1 MSKKD
6 KKSSKNKLS
15 VKELQTAILKLF
27 LANPKKNYSAKQ
39 IIDKLDIDNN
49 KDSVRYALEQ
59 LSETGKLD
67 VAKVS
72 FAIKRPKE
80 IAKEIEKEIKLATKA
95 ASKKEI
101 AKKED
106 PKKEGKKESK
116 KEDKKSDKKIK
127 ITEKK
132 DVKGQ
137 AANVSTSETT
147 GTKVV
152 DVAPKQAP
160 EKAPVITQSPTP
172 AARPS
177 ETPKPAQAPPQ
188 QQKKENNPPAA
199 KPQEKQQEK
208 QQEKRPERQAENQS
222 ENQQQRSKDEP
233 KPGQNQQRTFDG
245 PTHTGTVDMTRSGAA
260 YVVCDGLESDIYV
273 PARFT
278 NFALQGDTVKVRLL
292 PQRGNKR
299 RMEGEVVEVV
309 TRANEYFIG
318 TYRVLRRYALVL
330 PDNQNVPFDI
340 FIDFKD
346 NKGAEDGQKVIVK
359 VVRWQNRV
367 AKQPMGEVTKV
378 LGAMGSNDMAMNTI
392 LINHGFNIEFPE
404 EVMKESDAISTE
416 IEEDEI
422 ARRRDM
428 RKVTTFTVDP
438 VDAKDFDDALSY
450 QELESGRIEIG
461 IHIADV
467 AHYVHLNTQI
477 DKEAFRRSTSVY
489 LADRVCPMLPE
500 KLSNELCSL
509 RPNEDKLTFSAVFE
523 FDKRGKIVSRWF
535 GRTVIHSDHRFSYE
549 GAQEVLD
556 NGEGVFLKELQQ
568 LDKYAK
574 ILRKEKFK
582 NGAIAF
588 ESDEVRFRLDEN
600 GVPTDVFTKERRD
613 TNLLIEDFM
622 LLANK
627 EVAKFIADKGKEIE
641 VPYIYRIHDTPNTE
655 KLTEFVAFALQLG
668 VKMNV
673 STPKKIAE
681 SFNNLTKEAEKN
693 ESLKILM
700 PIAIRCMA
708 KAIYSSD
715 NIGHYGLGFE
725 HYSHFTSPIRRYSDV
740 LAHRI
745 LAANLGEKIFRAD
758 KAKLEEGCKHI
769 SKQERLA
776 MECERE
782 STKLKQVEFMTKQ
795 IGQEF
800 DGIISGM
807 IERGIFVETRHG
819 KCEGL
824 IRFDT
829 LQDTFDLQNGNLIA
843 KGKNTG
849 VIYKMGDNIRVKIL
863 AADLE
868 RKQIEME
875 VIKKVE

>member
-39 IIDKLDIDNN
+39 IIEKLGIDNN

-67 VAKVS
+67 IAKVS

-80 IAKEIEKEIKLATKA
+80 IEKELKKELEKEIKIVAKEIL
-95 ASKKEI
+95 KKEI
-101 AKKED
+101 L
-106 PKKEGKKESK
+106 SK
-116 KEDKKSDKKIK
+116 KEDKKSDKKEGKKANKKEGAKEKEAIK
-127 ITEKK
+127 AAIPPRKEA
-132 DVKGQ
+132 V
-137 AANVSTSETT
+137 ANVKSSDAAPAKTSEEVPAVPPQTATT
-147 GTKVV
+147 PPPSEAKKH
-152 DVAPKQAP
+152 P
-160 EKAPVITQSPTP
+160 KAPQ
-172 AARPS
+172 
-177 ETPKPAQAPPQ
+177 QPQ
-188 QQKKENNPPAA
+188 QHKKENAPAPSA
-199 KPQEKQQEK
+199 KPQEKQHE
-208 QQEKRPERQAENQS
+208 RPAETQS
-222 ENQQQRSKDEP
+222 ENP
-233 KPGQNQQRTFDG
+233 QQRTKNEQKPSQNQARTYDG

-273 PARFT
+273 PSRFT

-367 AKQPMGEVTKV
+367 AKQPMGEITKV

-428 RKVTTFTVDP
+428 RKVTTFTIDP

-556 NGEGVFLKELQQ
+556 KGEGVFLKELQQ

-574 ILRKEKFK
+574 VLRKEKFK

-600 GVPTDVFTKERRD
+600 GAPIDVFTKERRD

-641 VPYIYRIHDTPNTE
+641 IPYIYRIHDTPNIE
-655 KLTEFVAFALQLG
+655 KLTEFVAFATQLG
-668 VKMNV
+668 IKMNV

-745 LAANLGEKIFRAD
+745 LAANLGDKIFRAD
-758 KAKLEEGCKHI
+758 KTKLEEGCKHI

-829 LQDTFDLQNGNLIA
+829 LQDSFDLQNGNLIA

-875 VIKKVE
+875 VIK